1 MCRVGEF
8 NLSHVSLTSV
18 ATLATLRLL
27 PKTNPKLYEEISADT
42 THFHSG
48 EEPTFFTPDNDL
60 DDGCDIPI
68 DVIRST
74 VMAGGSVVDEGF
86 AIDDGGVVVQT
97 GVAEELEAIEEA
109 EKVGNNV
116 LVELGRGRR
125 VKIGSKKYGGEWE
138 GH

>member
-8 NLSHVSLTSV
+8 NLSHASLTSA

-42 THFHSG
+42 THFHPG
-48 EEPTFFTPDNDL
+48 EEPAFFTPDNDL

-86 AIDDGGVVVQT
+86 AIDDEGVVVRT
-97 GVAEELEAIEEA
+97 GVAEELEAIE
-109 EKVGNNV
+109 VDNNV
-116 LVELGRGRR
+116 PVELGRGRR